1 MMITEPVTEAINLP
15 SGDYYI
21 GDPCYVLSNEDYKE
35 MLTQAY
41 GNKFEKETHFA
52 TIRGHKLFVSGT
64 SYGDGIF
71 DDDMGNAYMVD
82 SGQLSCVPMELVEDV
97 NEAARCGT
105 LNDFVEDFD
114 CHPVSEN
121 GFIDIGECEIFTGL
135 YDDEEEE

>member
-1 MMITEPVTEAINLP
+1 MMITEPVTEAISLP
-15 SGDYYI
+15 AGDYYI
-21 GDPCYVLSNEDYKE
+21 GDPCYVLSDEDYKE

-41 GNKFEKETHFA
+41 GNKKTYSA

-64 SYGDGIF
+64 YYGDGIYS
-71 DDDMGNAYMVD
+71 DEVGNAYMVD

-105 LNDFVEDFD
+105 LNDFVNDFD

-121 GFIDIGECEIFTGL
+121 GFIDVGECEIFTGL
-135 YDDEEEE
+135 YDDEEEEV